1 MKGVIKGF
9 LILGLLMLL
18 PFGYF
23 FYRDVLSS
31 GDISF
36 LDLCTPYN
44 IEWEAKDSKVDI
56 RWETK
61 TECVGYVRYGT
72 DPKSLNS
79 IASDEEGSE
88 RRKNHLVVLRD
99 LSKETDYYV
108 IFYSG
113 DSTYGQSGQPLV
125 VRID

>member
-9 LILGLLMLL
+9 TILGLLLLL

-36 LDLCTPYN
+36 LDPCTPFN
-44 IEWEAKDSKVDI
+44 IEWKGEGSSVDLE
-56 RWETK
+56 WETK
-61 TECVGYVRYGT
+61 NECVGYVRYGT
-72 DPKSLNS
+72 DTKSLNS
-79 IASDEEGSE
+79 LVSDEAGSQ
-88 RRKNHLVVLRD
+88 RKKDHKVVLED
-99 LSKETDYYV
+99 LTEGKDYYV

-113 DSTYGQSGQPLV
+113 DDTYGQSGQPLV